1 MDTSAFTFEIPST
14 ASVLILADSNFGDP
28 RPHTIAEFLKFSPAE
43 VCLLRVTTL
52 SSLQALG
59 DSGVVSQ
66 QNLKYLIVACMSPLI
81 AGAATEEGD
90 RKDNVGNIHD
100 LDACY
105 S

>member
-1 MDTSAFTFEIPST
+1 MDNSAFNFEIPST

-28 RPHTIAEFLKFSPAE
+28 KPHTIAEFLKFNPAE
-43 VCLLRVTTL
+43 VCLLRMTTL

-66 QNLKYLIVACMSPLI
+66 HSLRYLIVACLSPII

-90 RKDNVGNIHD
+90 RKDNVGNTI
-100 LDACY
+100 
-105 S
+105 